1 MHSRA
6 IKFEISLSLQTLV
19 ILDMLYFDNWQC
31 SLKQSPVHTQ
41 SNQGSSSRL
50 TSTFSLTI
58 SLSSSPL
65 LSSLSSFSVCEHSPS
80 VLPAGLFCFVS
91 FFHFIRL
98 FWNHVFT
105 CVSFKPNVWA
115 SLARL
120 DVSRYFC
127 SENVFSRMRNWRS
140 VNTVRDLRHL
150 RPLGVLMVGL
160 RRK

>member
-1 MHSRA
+1 MFSE
-6 IKFEISLSLQTLV
+6 KTS
-19 ILDMLYFDNWQC
+19 
-31 SLKQSPVHTQ
+31 VHTKA
-41 SNQGSSSRL
+41 SDHASSSRF
-50 TSTFSLTI
+50 TSTFSLPI
-58 SLSSSPL
+58 GLSSSPL
-65 LSSLSSFSVCEHSPS
+65 FSSLLKFSACAHSPS
-80 VLPAGLFCFVS
+80 ELPAGLFCFVS

-105 CVSFKPNVWA
+105 CVSFKPKVWA

-120 DVSRYFC
+120 EVSRYFW
-127 SENVFSRMRNWRS
+127 SENVFSRMRSWRS